1 MWIRWNVCLTA
12 FIFKYTTCIL
22 HLNVVYFFWN
32 ARSELAGVRSV
43 VSLLA
48 RRVAKR
54 RDMFLAGARL
64 ARRCAA
70 LGAYAGAARRRRFW
84 LAEGFVYL

>member
-1 MWIRWNVCLTA
+1 M
-12 FIFKYTTCIL
+12 
-22 HLNVVYFFWN
+22 
-32 ARSELAGVRSV
+32 RSV

-64 ARRCAA
+64 ARRCPA
-70 LGAYAGAARRRRFW
+70 LGAYAGAARRRQRV
-84 LAEGFVYL
+84 LALSFPADLSSVRMSVSPRLGVEKARAQILTIFSS